1 MAKARFSLLSASKLL
16 DIFLVYDYFYISQ
29 SRGALRK
36 YKKYTIIKPS
46 LDDELSIKYP
56 VSLSFVGKT
65 GNSVAYADANISYS
79 RNKIF
84 LPILAIF
91 LCCSYA

>member
-1 MAKARFSLLSASKLL
+1 M
-16 DIFLVYDYFYISQ
+16 IIST
-29 SRGALRK
+29 SRNRVVRYANI
-36 YKKYTIIKPS
+36 KKYTIIKPS

-56 VSLSFVGKT
+56 VSLSFVDKT

-91 LCCSYA
+91 LCCSYS